1 MNNAASV
8 GNLLK
13 CNFILPR
20 APFIMTDLDPSTTL
34 GMPLY
39 KEVARRMM
47 NALSA
52 GEWQPGD
59 VIPAEKKLGER
70 FAVSIGTVRKA
81 IDEMVA
87 ENILIR
93 HQGRGTFV
101 ATHNKDQH
109 LFRFFNVVRQD
120 GLKSYPDVRMM
131 SFSKRKADKITAAKL
146 MISNSAKIL
155 HFSNL
160 LSLDSEPVIVDEIT
174 LPEELFRGFTEQ
186 KLRDRP
192 NTLYNLYQRE
202 FGINVIRIEERLRGG
217 LASAEHAKLLQVAAG
232 TPLLE
237 IHRVAF
243 SFNQQPIER
252 RVSYVN
258 TEKYEYYATG
268 NQ

>member
-1 MNNAASV
+1 M
-8 GNLLK
+8 GNQLE
-13 CNFILPR
+13 CNFILYR
-20 APFIMTDLDPSTTL
+20 ARLIMTDLDPSSTL

-109 LFRFFNVVRQD
+109 LYRFFNVLRHD
-120 GLKSYPDVRMM
+120 GLKNYPEVQMV
-131 SFSKRKADKITAAKL
+131 SFSKEKADKIVASKL
-146 MISNSAKIL
+146 MIPNGAKTL

-160 LSLDSEPVIVDEIT
+160 LSLNNEPVIIDEIT
-174 LPEELFRGFTEQ
+174 LPENLFRGCTEQ

-202 FGINVIRIEERLRGG
+202 FGINVIRIEERLRSG
-217 LASAEHAKLLQVAAG
+217 LASDEHAKLLQIRPGA
-232 TPLLE
+232 PLLE

-258 TEKYEYYATG
+258 TEKYEYYAIG